1 MKAPLSWIRAYVD
14 LPDDV
19 TPVDL
24 AHRLT
29 ALGLKLEALEAPGAD
44 LRGPVVV
51 GRVLE
56 MTAERQD
63 HQLVPGRLRAR
74 AR

>member
-19 TPVDL
+19 APADL

-29 ALGLKLEALEAPGAD
+29 ALGLKLEALESPGSD
-44 LRGPVVV
+44 LAGPLVV
-51 GRVLE
+51 GRVLSMAPE
-56 MTAERQD
+56 PQKNGKTIN
-63 HQLVPGRLRAR
+63 
-74 AR
+74 